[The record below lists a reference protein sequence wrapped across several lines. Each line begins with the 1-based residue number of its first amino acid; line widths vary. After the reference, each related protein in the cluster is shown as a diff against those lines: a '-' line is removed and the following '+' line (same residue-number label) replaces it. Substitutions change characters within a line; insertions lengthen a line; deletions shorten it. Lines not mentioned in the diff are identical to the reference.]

1 MKLLMSVAP
10 PLNQIFTELSPCV
23 SVDLIN
29 QIFRRFNDTLFNE
42 NCFKLQLSIFQL
54 LSQHLIQI
62 ISNWMRKV
70 VLASLF
76 PRFLIIKVTLEPKI
90 IFDSLNIFEMILFP
104 ITFNHLWFEKFST
117 YIQKENNF
125 PKTFNLSEICFLKLS
140 SAAQRQHRKFLN
152 QY

>member
-1 MKLLMSVAP
+1 MKLLMRVAP
-10 PLNQIFTELSPCV
+10 PLNQIFPELSPCV

-70 VLASLF
+70 ILPSLF
-76 PRFLIIKVTLEPKI
+76 PSEILNHKSYTWTENSIWFTQFLW
-90 IFDSLNIFEMILFP
+90 NEMILFP
-104 ITFNHLWFEKFST
+104 ITLIIYGLRSF
-117 YIQKENNF
+117 IQKENNF

-140 SAAQRQHRKFLN
+140 SAAPRQHRKFLN